1 MRNIKL
7 TEAEWRYICEVLG
20 FYDNPKF
27 YKEEIDLAD
36 SRQPKYPTK
45 LWLRKN
51 ALLKR
56 AQRKIYNAKREV
68 A

>member
-7 TEAEWRYICEVLG
+7 TEAEWRYICDTLYYG
-20 FYDNPKF
+20 TG
-27 YKEEIDLAD
+27 DLSD
-36 SRQPKYPTK
+36 SWYPAYPSK
-45 LWLRKN
+45 SWLRKS

-56 AQRKIYNAKREV
+56 AQRKIYNSKREV